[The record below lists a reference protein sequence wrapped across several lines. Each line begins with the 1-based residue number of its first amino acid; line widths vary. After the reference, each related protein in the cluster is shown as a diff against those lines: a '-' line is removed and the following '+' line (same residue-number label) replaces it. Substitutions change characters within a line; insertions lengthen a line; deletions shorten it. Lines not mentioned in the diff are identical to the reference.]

1 MRPKALL
8 VLPEAPYPPVGGGAL
23 RTASIVESLAKRYEL
38 EAVHFGLAG
47 EPDPAAAWP
56 AGRLAASHRI
66 ELAQHSKAL
75 APRLWRNASR
85 ALRCVPP
92 LVDRFSGHGSELRRI
107 LGGRRFD
114 LIWVEHFWAAGY
126 AGLLR
131 PQAEKLVLDLHNV
144 ESAYF
149 DSLAATAK
157 GAEGWL
163 WRHFARCA
171 RQWEARLWP
180 EFDLVLTTSEAD
192 RARVEHPQV
201 AVAPNTVPWR
211 ELPGETVGESIVFS
225 GNWAYTPN
233 RQGLDW
239 FLAAIW
245 PRLRAARPGLTLR
258 LVGKEPQYIP
268 SGVAGVEVV
277 GVVEDAVREIAK
289 SKVAVVPLLAGSGTR
304 LKIVEAF
311 AAGVAVVS
319 TPLGAEGIGGPVAV
333 ADAPAAFAEEVLRLL
348 ADEPARRELARAGRE
363 RYEAGYTWAA
373 VDRRL
378 LELGL

>member
-47 EPDPAAAWP
+47 EPDAATAWP
-56 AGRLAASHRI
+56 VGYLQASHRI
-66 ELAQHSKAL
+66 ELAQHSKSL
-75 APRLWRNASR
+75 APRLLRNASR

-92 LVDRFSGHGSELRRI
+92 LVDRFSGHGGELRRA

-131 PQAEKLVLDLHNV
+131 PRAGKLVLDLHNV

-149 DSLAATAK
+149 DSLAATAQ

-171 RQWEARLWP
+171 RTWEARLWP
-180 EFDLVLTTSEAD
+180 EFDVVLTTSEED
-192 RARVEHPQV
+192 RARVEHPCV
-201 AVAPNTVPWR
+201 AVAPNTIPWR
-211 ELPGETVGESIVFS
+211 ELPREAAGESIVFS

-239 FLAAIW
+239 FLAAVW

-268 SGVAGVEVV
+268 RGVAGVEVV
-277 GVVEDAVREIAK
+277 GAVEDAVREIAK
-289 SKVAVVPLLAGSGTR
+289 SRVAVVPLLAGSGTR

-319 TPLGAEGIGGPVAV
+319 TRLGAEGIGGPVAV
-333 ADAPAAFAEEVLRLL
+333 ADSPVAFAAEVLRLL
-348 ADEPARRELARAGRE
+348 ADEPARRDLAQAGRAK
-363 RYEAGYTWAA
+363 YEAECTWAA
-373 VDRRL
+373 VDRQL
-378 LELGL
+378 VALGL

>member
-47 EPDPAAAWP
+47 EPDAATAWP
-56 AGRLAASHRI
+56 AGHLQASHRI
-66 ELAQHSKAL
+66 ELARHSKSL
-75 APRLWRNASR
+75 APRLLRNASR

-92 LVDRFSGHGSELRRI
+92 LVDRFSGHGGELRRI

-126 AGLLR
+126 ARLLR
-131 PQAEKLVLDLHNV
+131 PRAGKLVLDLHNV

-149 DSLAATAK
+149 DSLAATAQ

-171 RQWEARLWP
+171 RKWEARLWP
-180 EFDLVLTTSEAD
+180 EFDVVLTTSEAD
-192 RARVEHPQV
+192 RARVEHCCV
-201 AVAPNTVPWR
+201 AVAPNTIPWR
-211 ELPGETVGESIVFS
+211 DLPAETAGESIVFS

-239 FLAAIW
+239 FLAAVW
-245 PRLRAARPGLTLR
+245 PRLRAARPRLTLR

-268 SGVAGVEVV
+268 RGVAGVEVV

-289 SKVAVVPLLAGSGTR
+289 SRVAVAPLLAGSGTR

-319 TPLGAEGIGGPVAV
+319 TRLGAEGIGGPVAV
-333 ADAPAAFAEEVLRLL
+333 ADSPVAFAEEVLRLL
-348 ADEPARRELARAGRE
+348 ADEPARRDLAQAGRAK
-363 RYEAGYTWAA
+363 YEAEYTWAA
-373 VDRRL
+373 MDRQL
-378 LELGL
+378 VALGL